1 MEARP
6 KPPPGFLAAAR
17 NDSST
22 LHNAVV
28 ADSLHEHASDNLRF
42 IRETMERA
50 GSFTAVSGWGQV
62 AIGGTALLAAW
73 LAGIAGSSDRWL
85 ALWLGEAAIAVT
97 IAMATTTWKTRE
109 LRVPIVSGPARKFA
123 LSFVPPMV
131 AGAMLTIVLVSR
143 GDYALL
149 PGMWMLLYGAA
160 VVSAGTFSVRIV
172 PFMGACF
179 MLCGAGVLAFP
190 RAANVMMAVAFGGLH
205 IVFGAAI
212 ARRHGG

>member
-1 MEARP
+1 MPLE
-6 KPPPGFLAAAR
+6 
-17 NDSST
+17 
-22 LHNAVV
+22 LHAK
-28 ADSLHEHASDNLRF
+28 AEDNLRF

-73 LAGIAGSSDRWL
+73 LAAGAASSDRWL
-85 ALWLGEAAIAVT
+85 ALWLGEAAVAVS
-97 IAMATTTWKTRE
+97 IAMATTTWKTRDH
-109 LRVPIVSGPARKFA
+109 RVPIVSGPARKFA

-131 AGAMLTIVLVSR
+131 AGALLTIVLVAR

-149 PGMWMLLYGAA
+149 PAMWMLLYGAA

-172 PFMGACF
+172 PVMGACF
-179 MLCGAGVLAFP
+179 MLCGAAVLVFP
-190 RAANVMMAVAFGGLH
+190 RIANVMMAVAFGGLH
-205 IVFGAAI
+205 LAFGAAI